1 MRLARGWT
9 SRRGAGLARQRGVAL
24 VVALVLLVI
33 LTMLAFAGANTASV
47 ELAMAGNEQF
57 RRNAALA
64 AAAGIEQAIARLAE
78 APTVAG
84 SPPMRHENEA
94 VPGSADRFSSET
106 RYVGEESSLP
116 QFSQDEFVG
125 LHYVIESSGASARGA
140 TDRQRQGLFV
150 VAASGGAGKS
160 SFGRMDRGLP

>member
-1 MRLARGWT
+1 MHRGLGWT
-9 SRRGAGLARQRGVAL
+9 SRMRARLARQRGVAL

-33 LTMLAFAGANTASV
+33 LTLLAFAGANTASV

-64 AAAGIEQAIARLAE
+64 AAAGIEQSIARLAE

-84 SPPMRHENEA
+84 SPPVRHENEV
-94 VPGSADRFSSET
+94 VPGSADRFTSET
-106 RYVGEESSLP
+106 RYVGEESTLP

-125 LHYVIESSGASARGA
+125 LHYVIESSSVSARGA
-140 TDRQRQGLFV
+140 TDRQRQGLYV
-150 VAASGGAGKS
+150 VAASGGAGRS
-160 SFGRMDRGLP
+160 SFGRLDRGLP